1 MSDLKSYWQDKYP
14 SAFCWSFGDSAALA
28 DELAAL
34 VVAGKSAAPAAR
46 LSAIS
51 RNSRP

>member
-14 SAFCWSFGDSAALA
+14 SAFCWSFGDSPELA

-34 VVAGKSAAPAAR
+34 VVAGKKRAPAAR
-46 LSAIS
+46 LPAIS
-51 RNSRP
+51 KSSRP